1 MTMRTMLDRI
11 KSGLWSALYALVLA
25 VVWWIPDEDGD

>member
-1 MTMRTMLDRI
+1 MLDRI
-11 KSGLWSALYALVLA
+11 KAFGWAVVYALVLA